1 MPFEEQSS
9 PSCRPHNT
17 HPATVSVHALSCGHF
32 TLPEYQFV
40 HPVSRDARKSVPSL
54 AFLIQHY
61 NSATE
66 RITRVVFDLG
76 LRKDIKEYAPPIQK
90 HVETRQPM
98 STDPDVT
105 KSLARGGLAPDDI
118 DYVIYSHVH
127 WDHIG
132 EPRDFPN
139 STFIVGHGA
148 LALLNGT
155 SSSLRGGHSFFEH
168 NLLPEGRTI
177 ELLEPSKVPP
187 TNTEPATPGAFQPNN
202 PWKAKGS
209 LPHTLDLFGDGS
221 VLIVNAPGHLP
232 GHINLLARTSPGHQV
247 YMAGDACHDRR
258 LLTGEKSIGEWNDAH
273 GHVCCIH
280 ADRKQAEETIERIRV
295 LEKEGVEVIF
305 AHDVEWENDP
315 ANHERFFA
323 LGKWGSFNT
332 NTTPHAHESSCSISQ
347 DTSHTWR
354 HANCSIPKSASRK
367 LGKAQALSF
376 KLSSCQRESTHSIP
390 SLSPAMSLTPEQ
402 RILKK
407 RFDAT
412 LGPAAYDES
421 WDRMLKHAPDMF
433 ASSVRLTNAP
443 KKRGALSPKIQSLV
457 SIAVSAASTHLYSP
471 SIQRHTKAALAHG
484 ATKAEIVEV
493 LSLTSTLGI
502 HACTTGVPILFEVLE
517 EQGKPMPKGMEG
529 MSKEQ
534 WAIRKDFEKKR
545 GYWNTLW
552 EEFLRL
558 SPEFFDAYTEF
569 SSVPWVNEGGKGV
582 LEPKVKEL
590 IYCAFDT
597 AATHMYQPGLKLH
610 MRNVLNYGG
619 TAEEIMEVMELATLL
634 SISTMDVGLEVLEKE
649 LAKQ

>member
-1 MPFEEQSS
+1 MSSEEKSS
-9 PSCRPHNT
+9 QSCRPHT
-17 HPATVSVHALSCGHF
+17 TPPAIVSVHALSCGHF

-66 RITRVVFDLG
+66 STTRVVFDLG
-76 LRKDIKEYAPPIQK
+76 LRRDIKKYAPPIQK

-168 NLLPEGRTI
+168 DLLPEGRTI
-177 ELLEPSKVPP
+177 ELLEPSKVLPI
-187 TNTEPATPGAFQPNN
+187 NAEPATPGAFRPNN

-305 AHDVEWENDP
+305 AHDVEWESDP
-315 ANHERFFA
+315 ANRERFFA
-323 LGKWGSFNT
+323 M
-332 NTTPHAHESSCSISQ
+332 P
-347 DTSHTWR
+347 
-354 HANCSIPKSASRK
+354 
-367 LGKAQALSF
+367 
-376 KLSSCQRESTHSIP
+376 
-390 SLSPAMSLTPEQ
+390 LTPEQ
-402 RILKK
+402 QSLKE

-433 ASSVRLTNAP
+433 ASSVRLTSAP

-457 SIAVSAASTHLYSP
+457 SIAVSAASTHLHAP

-484 ATKAEIVEV
+484 ATKVEIVEV

-534 WAIRKDFEKKR
+534 WAIREDFEKKR

-569 SSVPWVNEGGKGV
+569 SSVPWINEGGKGV

-634 SISTMDVGLEVLEKE
+634 SISTMDVGLEILEKE